1 MRTAR
6 ALACCLLLLP
16 LVGSV
21 SPTESHYRAK
31 SLLPGQPGSAQW
43 KQLRTQLDRG
53 NQLFHSGHYIQANQV
68 FISVRKSARQAAV
81 WDLAARAGGNTG
93 SCQFALHQYQL
104 ALPSYLDARRLA
116 ALASDWSEVAIL
128 DSNIASLYSE
138 MGDLEAA
145 AGWMQGTL
153 DHLSGEDRVKHLPEI
168 LIQLALVRARQG
180 NMPEALALF
189 RRGIDRAD
197 RAGNLD
203 LYTTGWNR
211 LGIEYLNRGNLPA
224 ADSAFLEAYRVRKF
238 NHLPLESCYR
248 NLGRLR
254 MEQGD
259 LNAASHLLDRCLEL
273 AQGPHGAIPAWDVY
287 QLRGRVRLAQD
298 RLPEALQ
305 DLRIAVHLAR
315 AWRWSTPSNDAGRLG
330 AEEMLDQVY
339 SAFIEAGNRLY
350 LRTRDQALIRE
361 TFEAAEENRAASL
374 RALVAGPR
382 SGSGLSPACWEALL
396 HLQRAEI
403 QALQSPSPA
412 ASGELT
418 AARAELTRLDAGE
431 SISFSGPQSP
441 AGLIRRV
448 QNSLDSHSA
457 LLSFHL
463 GDSASWMWALDR
475 SGMALYSLPP
485 RRRIEDQVAAA
496 TVALR
501 GNLPDSTQAGGA
513 LYQTLFGPLAQR
525 FQQKSRWLLA
535 LDQGQHAAPG
545 RPASAAPGL
554 FEAPLSALAV
564 ETSGPRPVYL
574 AERHNT
580 VLIPG
585 AAFWADAAARHR
597 SSPASP
603 VFVGIG
609 DAIYNTADP
618 RLPATWTARQ
628 TRPSAFAASASTSLP
643 SLALPRLVASGPELD
658 ACARAWDGEEV
669 LLKGAQ
675 ASRDKLEEQ
684 IRRNPA
690 VLHFATH
697 FLPSDSARN
706 SGLIALS
713 LNSRGETQLLAPEEI
728 AHWKL
733 NGALVVL
740 SGCGSA
746 QGAVLPGTGLLG
758 LTRAWLAAGARS
770 VIGSRWTTPDDSG
783 VLFTAFYRS
792 LRGPAHADPS
802 EALRAAQVEMIHA
815 GGWRAHPQYWATYLT
830 VGSQ

>member
-1 MRTAR
+1 LRTAR
-6 ALACCLLLLP
+6 VWACCLLLLP

-21 SPTESHYRAK
+21 SPTEPRYRAK
-31 SLLPGQPGSAQW
+31 SLLPTQPRTAQW
-43 KQLRTQLDRG
+43 KQLRSQLDGG
-53 NQLFHSGHYIQANQV
+53 NDLFRAGHYIQANQA
-68 FISVRKSARQAAV
+68 FISVRKSAREARI

-116 ALASDWSEVAIL
+116 ILAADWSEVAIL

-138 MGDLEAA
+138 MGDLETA

-153 DHLSGEDRVKHLPEI
+153 EHLSGEDRVKYLPQI
-168 LIQLALVRARQG
+168 LIQLALLRARQG

-197 RAGNLD
+197 RAGNVD
-203 LYTTGWNR
+203 LYTTAWNR
-211 LGIEYLNRGNLPA
+211 LGIEYLNQGNLAA

-259 LNAASHLLDRCLEL
+259 LESASHLLDRCLEL
-273 AQGPHGAIPAWDVY
+273 AQRPHGAIPTWDVY
-287 QLRGRVRLAQD
+287 QLRGRVRLAQG

-305 DLRIAVHLAR
+305 DLRIAMRLAR

-350 LRTRDQALIRE
+350 LRRHDPALIRE

-374 RALVAGPR
+374 RALVEGPR
-382 SGSGLSPACWEALL
+382 SGSGLSPAYWEALL
-396 HLQRAEI
+396 NLQHAEI

-418 AARAELTRLDAGE
+418 AARAELARLDAGE
-431 SISFSGPQSP
+431 VSSG
-441 AGLIRRV
+441 AGLRSAADLTGRV
-448 QNSLDSHSA
+448 QNSLDSHTA

-463 GDSASWMWALDR
+463 GESTSWMWALDH
-475 SGMALYSLPP
+475 SGLALYSLPE
-485 RRRIEDQVAAA
+485 RQRIEGQADKA
-496 TVALR
+496 TAALR
-501 GNLPDSTQAGGA
+501 ENLPYATQAGGA
-513 LYQTLFGPLAQR
+513 LYQTLFGALERR

-545 RPASAAPGL
+545 RPASAATGL
-554 FEAPLSALAV
+554 FDVPLAALAV
-564 ETSGPRPVYL
+564 ETRGARPVYL

-585 AAFWADAAARHR
+585 AAFWADAVARRRSPSAA
-597 SSPASP
+597 P

-618 RLPATWTARQ
+618 RLPVNGEAQQ
-628 TRPSAFAASASTSLP
+628 TRPAAFAASASTSLP

-658 ACARAWDGEEV
+658 ACARAWDGEGV
-669 LLKGAQ
+669 LLKGAE
-675 ASRDKLEEQ
+675 ASRAKLEEQ

-697 FLPSDSARN
+697 FLPSDSGRN

-713 LNSRGETQLLAPEEI
+713 LNSRGETELLAPEEI

-740 SGCGSA
+740 SGCRSA
-746 QGAVLPGTGLLG
+746 QGAVRPGTGLLG

-770 VIGSRWTTPDDSG
+770 VIGSRWSTPDDSG
-783 VLFTAFYRS
+783 VLFTALYRS
-792 LRGPAHADPS
+792 LRGLAHPDPS
-802 EALRAAQVEMIHA
+802 EALRAAQVEMIHT
-815 GGWRAHPQYWATYLT
+815 GGWRARPQYWATYLT